1 MIINDHASVILSK
14 NNMFMKNKIG
24 KMSPKKDIG
33 QKIVGFIY
41 GEI

>member
-1 MIINDHASVILSK
+1 LSPINQYTK
-14 NNMFMKNKIG
+14 NRKLTKNKIG